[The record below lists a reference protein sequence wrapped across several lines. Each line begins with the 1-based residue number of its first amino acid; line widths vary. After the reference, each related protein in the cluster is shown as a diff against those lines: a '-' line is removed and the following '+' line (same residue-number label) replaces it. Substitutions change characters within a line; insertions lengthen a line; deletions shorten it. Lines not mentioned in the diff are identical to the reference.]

1 MVCGS
6 ARAEHAQNRKEAN
19 QRMWLIELVCHRSTH
34 READYL
40 FFICATS
47 ENPNLTGGVEG
58 PGGEG
63 ILCSRSLV
71 YLPRPGRYLPSWFQ
85 WLPSQGLRAAAEKGA
100 TPAEEVIPAEE
111 ATPAEEVIP
120 GRVEGS
126 PAEEGIPGRV
136 EGSPAEEGI
145 PDRLEGS
152 PAEEGTPDRV
162 EGSPAEE
169 TTEDTPV
176 EETTED
182 TPAEKV
188 TGVTPAGATMIGVIM
203 TEGVTALTVAT
214 MADAVC
220 PSDSTARRIMGMD
233 MGPVITVQAL
243 AAGTTINGA
252 TGSHIRATTLRMAIM
267 AIS

>member
-1 MVCGS
+1 
-6 ARAEHAQNRKEAN
+6 
-19 QRMWLIELVCHRSTH
+19 MWLIELVCHRSTQL
-34 READYL
+34 EADYL
-40 FFICATS
+40 FVIPATT
-47 ENPNLTGGVEG
+47 ENQNPISGVEG

-71 YLPRPGRYLPSWFQ
+71 CWPRPGRYLPSWFQ
-85 WLPSQGLRAAAEKGA
+85 WLPSQGLRAAAEKGEA

-111 ATPAEEVIP
+111 ATPAEEV
-120 GRVEGS
+120 
-126 PAEEGIPGRV
+126 IPGRV